1 MDVISNSWTEGIDFY
16 AVERQGKYFQQNSNT
31 REFTEPFDEL
41 KPFAAYGFLEEA
53 SPPMIM
59 PPPLGQFMTLEE
71 FTDFYNHAEEWVDK
85 FVSHKFGRN
94 AFYFE
99 EEPEV

>member
-1 MDVISNSWTEGIDFY
+1 
-16 AVERQGKYFQQNSNT
+16 
-31 REFTEPFDEL
+31 
-41 KPFAAYGFLEEA
+41 
-53 SPPMIM
+53 MIM

-85 FVSHKFGRN
+85 FVSHKFDRN

-99 EEPEV
+99 EEPEVWKKCSSKPYLKSA